1 MNICCL
7 EHMRLRFSIVLIT
20 QLPVFALAQIS
31 PGPLAS
37 VHSHLEGMSNCT
49 NCHTLGAKVTDAK
62 CLDCHKEVKSRIDQN
77 KGYHVSADVRVKSCV
92 TCHSDHH
99 GLTFQIIRFNQESFN
114 HNLTGYTL
122 LGAHSKK
129 ACKDC
134 HKADFISNNTIKK
147 KKFTFLGLTTGC
159 TPCHAD
165 YHQQTLSVNCSDCHG
180 FELFKPAGK
189 FNHINTRFQL
199 TGKHKDVP
207 CVKCHAITERNGTRF
222 QVFAGIQYGNC
233 TSCHADVHQN
243 KFGQNCTQCHST
255 ESFHSIKGMTN
266 FDHSK
271 TNFKLEG
278 KHQNL
283 ACAKCHKTNLTDPIK
298 HGLCT
303 DCHPDYHNKQFT
315 VQGVI
320 RDCSDCHSIMGF
332 TGSSFTIEQHNKGK
346 FQLQGAH
353 LATPCFECHKK
364 TEKWSFR
371 EIGIRCA
378 DCHENIHE
386 PYISKKYY
394 PESNCTVCHNESRWN
409 DVTFDHSKT
418 TFSLS
423 GAHAKQTCRTCHFN
437 KNATG
442 HEIQHFSDLA
452 STCSSCHTDIHYQQ
466 FENNGVTDCQRCH
479 NPDQWKIENFD
490 HNTTAFKLDG
500 THKIVAC
507 AKCHKNITKENHTFV
522 LYKIKEWK
530 CENCH

>member
-1 MNICCL
+1 
-7 EHMRLRFSIVLIT
+7 
-20 QLPVFALAQIS
+20 
-31 PGPLAS
+31 
-37 VHSHLEGMSNCT
+37 
-49 NCHTLGAKVTDAK
+49 
-62 CLDCHKEVKSRIDQN
+62 
-77 KGYHVSADVRVKSCV
+77 
-92 TCHSDHH
+92 
-99 GLTFQIIRFNQESFN
+99 
-114 HNLTGYTL
+114 
-122 LGAHSKK
+122 
-129 ACKDC
+129 
-134 HKADFISNNTIKK
+134 
-147 KKFTFLGLTTGC
+147 
-159 TPCHAD
+159 
-165 YHQQTLSVNCSDCHG
+165 
-180 FELFKPAGK
+180 
-189 FNHINTRFQL
+189 
-199 TGKHKDVP
+199 
-207 CVKCHAITERNGTRF
+207 
-222 QVFAGIQYGNC
+222 
-233 TSCHADVHQN
+233 
-243 KFGQNCTQCHST
+243 
-255 ESFHSIKGMTN
+255 MTN

-315 VQGVI
+315 LQGVI
-320 RDCSDCHSIMGF
+320 RDCSDCHSVMGF

-394 PESNCTVCHNESRWN
+394 PESNCAVCHNESRWN

-423 GAHAKQTCRTCHFN
+423 GAHAKQACRTCHFN

-452 STCSSCHTDIHYQQ
+452 STCTSCHTDIHYQQ

-490 HNTTAFKLDG
+490 HSTTAFKLDG
-500 THKIVAC
+500 THKLVAC